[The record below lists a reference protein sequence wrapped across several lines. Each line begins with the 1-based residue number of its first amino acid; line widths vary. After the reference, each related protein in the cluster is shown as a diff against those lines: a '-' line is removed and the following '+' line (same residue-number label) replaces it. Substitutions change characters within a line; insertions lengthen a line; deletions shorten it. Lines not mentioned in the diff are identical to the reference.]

1 MSSDESAGWVSL
13 SEAAKVLGVH
23 PATVR
28 NWADQ
33 GHVPS
38 QRTPGG
44 HRRFRLADL
53 EAWVQSQNSSNAAE
67 AQVVVQS
74 AMGRARFEMGE
85 GHFAEASWYR
95 KLDSSSREAMGV
107 WGRRL
112 MEVLQR
118 YLASSSEQALTDAR
132 EIGLKYGDIL
142 HGHGLKLTEAV
153 EGFFT
158 FQDFILDA
166 LIKLLEVSRPS
177 GERSDSM
184 RKIYAFTREMILA
197 LVEKYEA

>member
-1 MSSDESAGWVSL
+1 
-13 SEAAKVLGVH
+13 
-23 PATVR
+23 
-28 NWADQ
+28 
-33 GHVPS
+33 
-38 QRTPGG
+38 
-44 HRRFRLADL
+44 
-53 EAWVQSQNSSNAAE
+53 
-67 AQVVVQS
+67 
-74 AMGRARFEMGE
+74 
-85 GHFAEASWYR
+85 
-95 KLDSSSREAMGV
+95 
-107 WGRRL
+107 